1 MIENISKSQGQ
12 ELLICIV
19 LSVIF
24 AINILLCRLIT
35 ATALKKGI
43 LKILCQLVC
52 CAICIVMFVYSN
64 FIYLE
69 SVFSF
74 YQVIVILI
82 LTSLIVLLQR
92 KTCKKINIKIVERIS
107 HILQKI
113 NQSKIVKGI
122 RK

>member
-35 ATALKKGI
+35 ATVLKNAI

-74 YQVIVILI
+74 YQVIVILV
-82 LTSLIVLLQR
+82 LTSLLVILQR
-92 KTCKKINIKIVERIS
+92 KVCKKLNFKIVEWVS

-113 NQSKIVKGI
+113 NQSKVVKGI

>member
-35 ATALKKGI
+35 ATVLKNAI

-74 YQVIVILI
+74 YQIIVILV
-82 LTSLIVLLQR
+82 LTSLFVLIQR
-92 KTCKKINIKIVERIS
+92 KACKAVNIKIVQAVS
-107 HILQKI
+107 HLLKRM
-113 NQSKIVKGI
+113 NQSKIFKGI

>member
-35 ATALKKGI
+35 ATVLKNGI

-74 YQVIVILI
+74 YQVIVISA
-82 LTSLIVLLQR
+82 LTSLLVFIQR
-92 KTCKKINIKIVERIS
+92 KTCKAVNIKIVEEVS
-107 HILQKI
+107 HLLQRM

>member
-35 ATALKKGI
+35 ATVLKNGI
-43 LKILCQLVC
+43 LKILCQLAC

-74 YQVIVILI
+74 YQVIVILV
-82 LTSLIVLLQR
+82 LTSLLVLIQR
-92 KTCKKINIKIVERIS
+92 KTCKAVNIKIVEGVS
-107 HILQKI
+107 HLLQRM